1 MTKHFTLNELTRSAT
16 AARKGIDNNPDQEAE
31 GNLYSLCENVLEP
44 IRKYLGEPLRVNS
57 GYRSQKLNKAIGGA
71 RWSQHLEGEA
81 ADITCTG
88 RNAEIVRYA
97 LKALDFDQLIWE
109 YGTDEEPQWVHISFR
124 DGGNRKEALRAVR
137 GKWSTKYSA
146 LQMENFDDWVNALEE
161 GEQPK
166 ACAIDDPD
174 CEACGS

>member
-1 MTKHFTLNELTRSAT
+1 MTRHFTLNELTRSAT

-81 ADITCTG
+81 ADIT
-88 RNAEIVRYA
+88 
-97 LKALDFDQLIWE
+97 F
-109 YGTDEEPQWVHISFR
+109 S
-124 DGGNRKEALRAVR
+124 
-137 GKWSTKYSA
+137 
-146 LQMENFDDWVNALEE
+146 
-161 GEQPK
+161 
-166 ACAIDDPD
+166 
-174 CEACGS
+174 GS